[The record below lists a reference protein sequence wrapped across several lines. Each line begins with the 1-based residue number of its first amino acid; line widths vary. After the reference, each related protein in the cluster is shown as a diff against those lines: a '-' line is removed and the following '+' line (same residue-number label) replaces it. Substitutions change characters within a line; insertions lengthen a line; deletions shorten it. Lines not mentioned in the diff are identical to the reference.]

1 MEILEFIN
9 FKALPNISTIPP
21 WQIVFKYWRFFF
33 FFFLTFTCGP
43 ETLAVY
49 CPWPSVRMLVSNA
62 HKNSIHQCEHNL
74 L

>member
-1 MEILEFIN
+1 MGILECIN
-9 FKALPNISTIPP
+9 IKAFPNILTIPP
-21 WQIVFKYWRFFF
+21 WQIVFKYWQV

-43 ETLAVY
+43 KTLAVY

>member
-1 MEILEFIN
+1 MESLEIIN
-9 FKALPNISTIPP
+9 IKALPNALTIPP
-21 WQIVFKYWRFFF
+21 WQIVFKYQHF

-62 HKNSIHQCEHNL
+62 HKTSIHQCEHNL

>member
-1 MEILEFIN
+1 MDSFEFIN
-9 FKALPNISTIPP
+9 MKGLPNVLTIPS
-21 WQIVFKYWRFFF
+21 WQIVFKYWQDIFFSV
-33 FFFLTFTCGP
+33 LTFTCGP